1 MEKPMNGTCNGH
13 NGGKKILWL
22 TYIDVNKIRIT
33 DQLCKAVISSRIL
46 RPMKTLKHSMRFQM
60 FHKTGTA
67 PEKAFKEAL
76 YSSD

>member
-1 MEKPMNGTCNGH
+1 MNGTCNGH
-13 NGGKKILWL
+13 NGGNL
-22 TYIDVNKIRIT
+22 TNIDANKIKIS
-33 DQLCKAVISSRIL
+33 DQLRKAVISSRIL

-67 PEKAFKEAL
+67 PEKAFKQAL